1 MAAYNDVDAV
11 PCCANPWLLQEFLRD
26 QHGFDG
32 LVMADM
38 GAIDRLAEMTG
49 DLSSAGRAALLAGVD
64 LSLCD
69 RSYVDLGA
77 LAEEDPQ
84 VMTALDASCLRVLE
98 MKDRFGLLGPTGED
112 GATDGSV
119 GPGHP
124 GVDPVDLA
132 PLQAATARASREL
145 AAASL
150 VLLSNESAGGDGSAD
165 TSPAPVLPL
174 DAASLKHLAVV
185 GPFADD
191 VPCMLG
197 DYVPP
202 LPDGSARSIGRALA
216 DTLPQAEVMVDGV
229 ATPEWLTG
237 VESPLTGAD
246 AVVVVL
252 GGTSHRS
259 FEDEFAD
266 NGAIAG
272 AAGQATNGEGVDRA
286 DISLP
291 LLHRPGQDP
300 VDQDDLIRRVRQTT
314 PVGVPVIAVVVAG
327 RPHVITEV
335 LDQADSVLWAG
346 YPGPF
351 GGDVVADALLGR
363 AELTGRLPFTLPRAS
378 GVVPVRYN
386 DHQSARG
393 VYQDQTDP
401 VLLPFGHGLRYT
413 EVTAEQVQVAELA
426 EEDSDLGEF
435 VRISARFRNPS
446 DRTTR
451 VTEPVFVHRRGGTH
465 VPRQRELVG
474 HLATRLVSS
483 SFAGPRWVRH
493 GRGSRWPGRAWTSRD
508 RTCAGASSGPQF
520 EVHVDRDLVA
530 HVDLF
535 GTADGHLDGQ
545 HVAVLVREQAR
556 GEVGRADTDAHRD
569 APPPVGGQVSD
580 VRDLVGLVVGDPR
593 EDIWRRAVP
602 VDEGAAE
609 CEIHGLRLGPA
620 ARSRKGSGRHG
631 GQDVS
636 VDGRVPPARSLG
648 FRHRDMDLRA
658 GAGTAGAFTGQ
669 HCGQFLEANRGRDHR
684 PWIDLAAGKRV
695 HRPCQA
701 GRCAEDTDGGD
712 VLQHQGARVDEA
724 RGLGEADVDHASS
737 RLDQVGRSGG

>member
-1 MAAYNDVDAV
+1 MSSRAATLLPLLSTREKVGQLNQRLLGWRAVRRAPGSGFEVTEETLEEIETHGGLGALYGTFRADAWSGRHWGNGIRPEERAEVADLVQRTVAEHSPHGIGVLLSEEAPHGHQALGGTLLPTHHTSAASWDPDLVQEAYRAVGAELAASGVHLALVSALDMLRDPRWGRSEESFGEDPHLASVLTEALVTGMQAEGVAAVLKHLAAQGEGIGGRNGHSAPIGPNDLAEIHLPPVLAGLQAGALGFMAAYNDIDAV

-272 AAGQATNGEGVDRA
+272 AAGQATNGEGVDR
-286 DISLP
+286 
-291 LLHRPGQDP
+291 
-300 VDQDDLIRRVRQTT
+300 VRTRWT
-314 PVGVPVIAVVVAG
+314 
-327 RPHVITEV
+327 
-335 LDQADSVLWAG
+335 
-346 YPGPF
+346 
-351 GGDVVADALLGR
+351 
-363 AELTGRLPFTLPRAS
+363 
-378 GVVPVRYN
+378 
-386 DHQSARG
+386 
-393 VYQDQTDP
+393 
-401 VLLPFGHGLRYT
+401 
-413 EVTAEQVQVAELA
+413 
-426 EEDSDLGEF
+426 
-435 VRISARFRNPS
+435 
-446 DRTTR
+446 RT
-451 VTEPVFVHRRGGTH
+451 
-465 VPRQRELVG
+465 
-474 HLATRLVSS
+474 
-483 SFAGPRWVRH
+483 
-493 GRGSRWPGRAWTSRD
+493 
-508 RTCAGASSGPQF
+508 
-520 EVHVDRDLVA
+520 
-530 HVDLF
+530 
-535 GTADGHLDGQ
+535 
-545 HVAVLVREQAR
+545 
-556 GEVGRADTDAHRD
+556 
-569 APPPVGGQVSD
+569 
-580 VRDLVGLVVGDPR
+580 
-593 EDIWRRAVP
+593 I
-602 VDEGAAE
+602 
-609 CEIHGLRLGPA
+609 
-620 ARSRKGSGRHG
+620 
-631 GQDVS
+631 
-636 VDGRVPPARSLG
+636 
-648 FRHRDMDLRA
+648 
-658 GAGTAGAFTGQ
+658 
-669 HCGQFLEANRGRDHR
+669 
-684 PWIDLAAGKRV
+684 
-695 HRPCQA
+695 
-701 GRCAEDTDGGD
+701 
-712 VLQHQGARVDEA
+712 
-724 RGLGEADVDHASS
+724 
-737 RLDQVGRSGG
+737 